1 MALNH
6 HSHPHLH
13 QCHQQR
19 QQKVNQIIT
28 RAGFQHRGQNSK
40 RDSSAVQCK
49 VRLHAFVTF
58 SCKAFIFLVLLIV
71 ASSSSFG
78 GPLLVAGDSNYRE
91 ILALFQTGNDSDH
104 RIKLQRLVSSHVEN
118 LLWQVNK
125 LQQLSYGQVCD
136 SVLMEKARH
145 ELTDLVAKV
154 TQSPNE
160 QLFADLESKAQEITK
175 SGKQSCDYSR
185 GLACDSVSM
194 KCICYTG
201 HRHDVTYDVVREAGS
216 CKLDE
221 MSRCYSPSHL
231 VSRGAA
237 VIHCINGA
245 KCVGDLTG
253 RRCVSPVMSENCHC
267 QKPCPDGSFT
277 NLIDE
282 LKKCISKLSDISVL
296 QFNDSCSAKDQAERD
311 EVVEVLE
318 RSGSEKAGPII
329 RGIKRLLASDR
340 FLCSPHDQLVCDR
353 DIQQCVCGPE
363 KDGIL
368 YERVNDSCLWA
379 KGSRCFPEAIFEN
392 VTGSNGSC
400 VSGTDCLMEGQTIP
414 CDPNFEEPLCYC
426 QDPADLESSGM
437 VTVFLVL
444 LVLVLGGGGV
454 LGFLVH
460 AKILS
465 CPLGSSPANV

>member
-311 EVVEVLE
+311 EVVEVLIFAGLEYFIKILHILHIRILHIILHIRFLNWLKVLE

-353 DIQQCVCGPE
+353 DIQQVMHP
-363 KDGIL
+363 L
-368 YERVNDSCLWA
+368 RFN
-379 KGSRCFPEAIFEN
+379 
-392 VTGSNGSC
+392 
-400 VSGTDCLMEGQTIP
+400 VSGFAKQ
-414 CDPNFEEPLCYC
+414 EEKKCRNLKFGKKYSA
-426 QDPADLESSGM
+426 QQLHSGC
-437 VTVFLVL
+437 
-444 LVLVLGGGGV
+444 
-454 LGFLVH
+454 
-460 AKILS
+460 KII
-465 CPLGSSPANV
+465 N